1 MSPISVTRTTR
12 MPNQMGSMFI
22 CCTRGKKIGTVSSTM
37 AMESMK
43 QPSAIRM
50 SRMPIIT
57 ISAGAFS
64 AAMESAMTKG
74 TRLTARKYPNIMAP
88 TMIRK
93 PMPVDLTAASMQ
105 AATNCRFG
113 IFV

>member
-1 MSPISVTRTTR
+1 
-12 MPNQMGSMFI
+12 
-22 CCTRGKKIGTVSSTM
+22 
-37 AMESMK
+37 
-43 QPSAIRM
+43 
-50 SRMPIIT
+50 
-57 ISAGAFS
+57 
-64 AAMESAMTKG
+64 MESAMTKG